1 MEEGWL
7 TATLAEKIPERVLK
21 HSSELVSSFL
31 EREARGLQVEWQF
44 FSSHG
49 WFGVRAKG
57 DDAEAFVNIL
67 KERLGEAPVQSARVE
82 RWDVLKGFVTGSG
95 RVGFGVYIDL
105 GVIEPV
111 RKDALY
117 PLHRMRAQLADGA
130 AKPCRDIL
138 DENALV
144 DYFPL
149 LVVMTEIDGEKLTV
163 ELADRARDLLLSW
176 KRLPFDRVLAVGV
189 GRQQVENAVKSA
201 GLQYDV
207 IKIESLSLF
216 VQCLICKIGTDAPGI
231 ISKIGGRLR
240 GAGLASYRTPIR
252 LG

>member
-1 MEEGWL
+1 
-7 TATLAEKIPERVLK
+7 
-21 HSSELVSSFL
+21 
-31 EREARGLQVEWQF
+31 
-44 FSSHG
+44 
-49 WFGVRAKG
+49 
-57 DDAEAFVNIL
+57 
-67 KERLGEAPVQSARVE
+67 VE
-82 RWDVLKGFVTGSG
+82 RWNVLKGFVTGSG
-95 RVGFGVYIDL
+95 RVGFGVYVDL
-105 GVIEPV
+105 GVTEPV

-130 AKPCRDIL
+130 AKPCREVL

-163 ELADRARDLLLSW
+163 ELADRTRDLLLSW
-176 KRLPFDRVLAVGV
+176 KRLPFDRVLAVGA

-207 IKIESLSLF
+207 IKVESLSLF

-240 GAGLASYRTPIR
+240 GAGLASYRTHAR
-252 LG
+252 L